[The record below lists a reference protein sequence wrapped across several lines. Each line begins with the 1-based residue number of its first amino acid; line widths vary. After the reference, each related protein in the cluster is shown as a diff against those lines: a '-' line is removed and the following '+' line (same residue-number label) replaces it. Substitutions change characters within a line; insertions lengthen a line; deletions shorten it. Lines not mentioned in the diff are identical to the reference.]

1 MCPTSQT
8 ALNRLRHIARGHPG
22 ASSGER
28 AAWELLANIR
38 EGQPV
43 DFAGNFIRL
52 DATGQRA
59 VIQILVDVATGKTT
73 FSDLH

>member
-8 ALNRLRHIARGHPG
+8 ALRCLQHTARGHPG

-28 AAWELLANIR
+28 AAWELLANFR
-38 EGQPV
+38 EGRQV
-43 DFAGNFIRL
+43 NFADNFVRL
-52 DATGQRA
+52 DANGQRA
-59 VIQILVDVATGKTT
+59 VIQLLLDVATGKTT